1 MGQGTADAEAVAA
14 AAEREHAASAQLVD
28 RAAQMSSRPDEWQ
41 NVLEGFRGEVKA
53 VNKQIDMYNL
63 AVPASWMGKRRL
75 DVVQELQRAL
85 REAPQRSEELKSQ
98 KNTASRGE
106 GGAASRAA
114 ASGSLYE
121 GALGGAPAGLALHA
135 GPTFPSIFD
144 SLASALFSR

>member
-1 MGQGTADAEAVAA
+1 MSENTCWVRRVRTYRQTVLTLLPRTNVPLLPRPATEGTGVDGEMQG
-14 AAEREHAASAQLVD
+14 
-28 RAAQMSSRPDEWQ
+28 
-41 NVLEGFRGEVKA
+41 
-53 VNKQIDMYNL
+53 
-63 AVPASWMGKRRL
+63 L